1 MQDSRKHDNSHNYN
15 STGAPV
21 GYMEG
26 DLQAAASPE
35 LKSTQD
41 ITMPS
46 PTGTKD
52 LMAQKHAITINA
64 WNHINW
70 WMGMNLAGWLVPWPL
85 TSPSG
90 PLQSIELFHPLS
102 SFELLQASKQAEWCL
117 AVQQDFMSLRIC
129 TVIARHNKHTLEL

>member
-102 SFELLQASKQAEWCL
+102 SFELLQVSKQNGVWQC
-117 AVQQDFMSLRIC
+117 SS
-129 TVIARHNKHTLEL
+129 TLQVCIYLQSKLNIRSTL